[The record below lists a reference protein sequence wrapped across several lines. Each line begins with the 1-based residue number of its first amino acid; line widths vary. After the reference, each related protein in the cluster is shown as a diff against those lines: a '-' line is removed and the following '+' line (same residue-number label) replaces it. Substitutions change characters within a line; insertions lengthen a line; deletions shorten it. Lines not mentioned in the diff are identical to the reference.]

1 MASIKRVGKIVLTVT
16 EWIGVVLF
24 SLLALILVAV
34 GVLLAWVGDPPQR
47 LGASATA
54 AAAELPAPAETAAA
68 RKRPKVSPEEAASL
82 FAPVYE
88 VLVSPRCMNCHPAGD
103 RPLSDRDGVHPMNV
117 SRESFETGLQC
128 STCHADHNTELPGAP
143 PGPPGAPHWQLP
155 PRETPMA
162 FEDRTLTALCVQ
174 LRDLAQNGNRTL
186 HDLQEHVSKDPLVLW
201 GWSPGAGR
209 APAPSTHV
217 AFVKS
222 FTAWVDAGGICP
234 GETVAPDLSAPEK
247 P

>member
-1 MASIKRVGKIVLTVT
+1 MAFIKRVGRIALTVT
-16 EWIGVVLF
+16 EWIGVVVF
-24 SLLALILVAV
+24 ALLALVIATV
-34 GVLLAWVGDPPQR
+34 GIVLAWVGDPPQR
-47 LGASATA
+47 MGEGVASA
-54 AAAELPAPAETAAA
+54 AAARPVPAEVAAA
-68 RKRPKVSPEEAASL
+68 RKRPPVSPDEAASL

-103 RPLSDRDGVHPMNV
+103 RPLSDRDGVHPMNI

-128 STCHADHNTELPGAP
+128 SACHADHNADLPGAP

-155 PRETPMA
+155 PKETPMV
-162 FEDRTLTALCVQ
+162 FQDRTVTALCVQ
-174 LRDLAQNGNRTL
+174 LRDLTQNGNRTL
-186 HDLQEHVSKDPLVLW
+186 QGLLEHVSKDPLVLW

-209 APAPSTHV
+209 APAPSTHE

-222 FTAWVDAGGICP
+222 FTAWVNAGGICP
-234 GETVAPDLSAPEK
+234 GETVAPDLSPPSK